1 MALHQ
6 FAISVT
12 LPASLAQALHRTN
25 VYPAQSSTT
34 MESRLFTTSLQ
45 TTPAQL
51 PAPMAPY
58 LQPLHPTSAK
68 DAQMDAKLA
77 QLPTPQSA
85 LFANQDSMLTV
96 AFAIQ
101 LAPTIP
107 LPLDLSVCFSVQL
120 AIRVRLDQFQLVLFV
135 APIVSI
141 MALQWPPRLPMEG
154 ITSSTGLI
162 CLKESVPTSLLLHF
176 NRD

>member
-1 MALHQ
+1 MALHL
-6 FAISVT
+6 FAIFVT
-12 LPASLAQALHRTN
+12 LPASLAPALPLTN
-25 VYPAQSSTT
+25 AYPAPSSTT
-34 MESRLFTTSLQ
+34 MESPLFTTSLQ
-45 TTPAQL
+45 TTPAKL
-51 PAPMAPY
+51 PALMAPY
-58 LQPLHPTSAK
+58 LRPLLPTSAK
-68 DAQMDAKLA
+68 DAPMDAKLA
-77 QLPTPQSA
+77 QPPTPLSA
-85 LFANQDSMLTV
+85 WFANQDSMLTI
-96 AFAIQ
+96 AFVIQ